1 MKTAEIKRRYLAHFE
16 ANGHTVVP
24 SAPLPA
30 IDDPNLLFINAG
42 MVQFVPYFLGQQ
54 APPFK
59 RAVSVQK
66 CIRTP
71 DIDEVGK
78 TSRHGTFFQMNG
90 NFSFG
95 DYFKEGAIA
104 LAWELSTK
112 SVAEG
117 GFGLDPEKIWPT
129 VYFDDDEA
137 FDIWRRT
144 GVPEKRIVRRGNA
157 DNFWSMGIPG
167 PAGPCSELY
176 YDRGPAYGAEGGPE
190 VDEDRYLEFWNLVFM
205 QHEIAD
211 VVDKQNFR
219 IVGDLPSKNIDT
231 GMGLE
236 RIASILQGVDN
247 MYEIDEIRPVLDRAA
262 QLTGKQYGA
271 RSGQAANQSH
281 PDDVRL
287 RVIADH
293 VRTALM
299 LIGDGVT
306 PANEGRGYVLRR
318 IMRRAIR
325 SMRLLGWQ
333 DRALPELLPVARDC
347 MAPSYPELATDFERI
362 SQYAYAEED
371 TFLST
376 LRAGTTILDTA
387 ITETK
392 KSGGVKLAGDK
403 AFQLHDTYG
412 FPIDLTL
419 EIASEQGLEVDQDGF
434 RRLMLDQR
442 TRAKADA
449 KSRKTGHADLSA
461 YRSVLDANGP
471 TDWVAY
477 STLESDARVLALW
490 SDGRAVPVAVE
501 GDIVSVALDR
511 TPFYAESG
519 GQDSDAGVLTG
530 PSMRAEVLD
539 VQRPVKGLVVHK
551 VRILGGTLALDDR
564 VHAAVDPDWR
574 LGARQAHSG
583 THVVHAALRQVL
595 GPSALQSGSYNRPGY
610 LRLDFAWR
618 SGLSDATRSEVEEAA
633 NLAIRRDLP
642 VAVRNVPLAEARQEG
657 ALALFGET
665 YGETVRVVEIGGD
678 WSRELCGGTHVDH
691 SAQIGALAVT
701 SESSVG
707 AGQRRVEAVTG
718 IEAFRYLARERDLVS
733 RIAEQ
738 LRAPREELP
747 DRIGQLVTSLRDA
760 EKELEKLRA
769 QAVLGGV
776 AALVAQARDLGGIA
790 YVGTEAPEGATGND
804 VRTLAQEI
812 RSRIEPARPA
822 VVAVASRAG
831 GKASLIVAVNA
842 AAKGRGVSAADLV
855 KGALSGRGG
864 GNADLAQGGGVP
876 ADQAQHLLAAVEKA
890 VGETG

>member
-30 IDDPNLLFINAG
+30 IEDPNLLFINAG

-112 SVAEG
+112 PVAEG
-117 GFGLDPEKIWPT
+117 GFGLDPDRLWPT
-129 VYFDDDEA
+129 VFVDDDEA

-144 GVPEKRIVRRGNA
+144 GVPQERIVRRGNA

-205 QHEIAD
+205 QHEITD
-211 VVDKQNFR
+211 VVDKQTFR

-347 MAPSYPELATDFERI
+347 MSPSYPELATDFERI
-362 SQYAYAEED
+362 SGYAYAEED

-419 EIASEQGLEVDQDGF
+419 EIASEQGLEVDQEGF

-461 YRSVLDANGP
+461 YRSVLDAHGP

-490 SDGRAVPVAVE
+490 SDGRDVPVAAE

-551 VRILGGTLALDDR
+551 VRVLGGTLAPGDR

-618 SGLSDATRSEVEEAA
+618 GGLSDATRSEVEEAA

-678 WSRELCGGTHVDH
+678 WSRELCGGTHVDR

-769 QAVLGGV
+769 QAVLGSV

-831 GKASLIVAVNA
+831 DKASLIVAVNA